1 MSSTNLG
8 SYKLGVFQQMTTGPA
23 QDSTVADDVATPNK
37 QQFYRSELDLLRFFA
52 FIMVFVAHTVNLR
65 HFNWVFEAGGNGVCL
80 FFLLSAYLIAELLM
94 RERDSTQSV
103 HVGAF
108 FARRILRIWPVYFLV
123 IGLGVVFG
131 KLVPIFH
138 VPAQSI
144 PWLLLMAGNFY
155 VMHHGWTLNALGPLW
170 SLSIEEQFYFAVP
183 AITKIGGRRAL
194 WFTTFLCFPLAYST
208 LLWMGHTH
216 ASPSSQVW
224 VNSLVQFQFF
234 AVGTLLA
241 LYFHER
247 DWKPAG
253 WKRIGLVAAGGAGLA
268 AGQKAIHL
276 HQTAPLQTWSLCLG
290 YFVVLLCC
298 TLLFLGFFRAQ
309 FRRPKAL
316 MYLGRIS
323 YGLYVYQTFFLLIF
337 LYGRHH
343 TSGWK
348 IFPFA
353 LLILILTIFIASLS
367 YYFVERPFLRLKQ
380 RFTFINST
388 KIS

>member
-1 MSSTNLG
+1 
-8 SYKLGVFQQMTTGPA
+8 MTTGPA
-23 QDSTVADDVATPNK
+23 QDSTVVDDEATPSK
-37 QQFYRSELDLLRFFA
+37 QQFYRPELDLLRFVA

-94 RERDSTQSV
+94 RERESTQSV

-131 KLVPIFH
+131 KLVPIFL
-138 VPAQSI
+138 VPAKSI

-194 WFTTFLCFPLAYST
+194 WFTAFLCFPLAYGT

-234 AVGTLLA
+234 AGGTLLA

-253 WKRIGLVAAGGAGLA
+253 WKRFGLVAAGAAGLV

-367 YYFVERPFLRLKQ
+367 YHFVEKPFLRLKQ

-388 KIS
+388 KLAR